1 MQEDIL
7 GTKKDYDTGFADG
20 YDEGVSN
27 GIMAE
32 RRAHRKNTILIWCA
46 VAANLIL
53 GLANTAWILYFTGI
67 I

>member
-7 GTKKDYDTGFADG
+7 GMKKDYDTGFADG

-27 GIMAE
+27 GVMAE
-32 RRAHRKNTILIWCA
+32 RRAHRKSTVLIWCVLMA
-46 VAANLIL
+46 SFIL
-53 GLANTAWILYFTGI
+53 GVANTAWILYFTGI